1 MTTEAIRVLF
11 ASGFFMLLLMLRL
24 DAQRFGA
31 AEFSEPGKRPIGI
44 WTRLSWYVL
53 AGFLLA
59 ALYVVHP
66 APHDVLFMLVG
77 HGDEAVS
84 FGLGLAALGIG
95 QAAVFAWFRYGN
107 LRLPPASAYPGAG
120 LNAIGTAVV
129 DEVMFRGAL
138 LGTLSAM
145 GVADAGAIL
154 AATLVY
160 VLVTRMASPGR
171 HPYMLLLSLGMGLA
185 FGWATLATG
194 GLGAAI
200 IGHAATSFAV
210 FVCTGHAGHVPSRE
224 PEDPA
229 ARDLVPAGW
238 QDARRP
244 ILPGRGAEPRG
255 FAEQMERSGFVDRN
269 ERRAS
274 ARPAGGLV
282 ARLRSAVYELT
293 HPA

>member
-1 MTTEAIRVLF
+1 
-11 ASGFFMLLLMLRL
+11 
-24 DAQRFGA
+24 
-31 AEFSEPGKRPIGI
+31 
-44 WTRLSWYVL
+44 
-53 AGFLLA
+53 
-59 ALYVVHP
+59 
-66 APHDVLFMLVG
+66 
-77 HGDEAVS
+77 
-84 FGLGLAALGIG
+84 
-95 QAAVFAWFRYGN
+95 
-107 LRLPPASAYPGAG
+107 
-120 LNAIGTAVV
+120 
-129 DEVMFRGAL
+129 
-138 LGTLSAM
+138 
-145 GVADAGAIL
+145 
-154 AATLVY
+154 
-160 VLVTRMASPGR
+160 
-171 HPYMLLLSLGMGLA
+171 MLLLSLGMGLA